1 MSFRKLK
8 AQIYWPTT
16 DQKVRGSNPFGRTI
30 QATLADLT
38 GVLRGNP
45 LISPNTNLGLRG
57 EIMITRQ
64 LFRVKKVVTIIFVLL
79 FSAVGIQS
87 SYADYY
93 PTGIQQNVSE
103 QTLIDNGW
111 TKFYEQTYGT
121 PIGQST
127 TAIRPSGQY
136 VILSAKVA
144 DSTTILLAAAA
155 PTASVFTETVINT
168 PQLLNGAYWYLTL
181 ATTVPTEGSIGFA
194 PTAVINQ
201 DSADFGTLGE
211 QRLSWH
217 LISDVGGYRIGNIT
231 DLNYSTAYL
240 KQVWTWTPAPA
251 PVYVRQT
258 SNLTFTQS
266 LYASDTLSDP
276 DGELR
281 KTVDQIMAKHG
292 SLIK

>member
-1 MSFRKLK
+1 
-8 AQIYWPTT
+8 
-16 DQKVRGSNPFGRTI
+16 
-30 QATLADLT
+30 
-38 GVLRGNP
+38 
-45 LISPNTNLGLRG
+45 
-57 EIMITRQ
+57 MITRQ

-181 ATTVPTEGSIGFA
+181 ATPVPNEGSIGFA

-201 DSADFGTLGE
+201 NSADFGTLGE

-217 LISDVGGYRIGNIT
+217 LISNLGGYRIGNIT
-231 DLNYSTAYL
+231 GLNDSTAYL
-240 KQVWTWTPAPA
+240 KQVWTWNGPAAPAPAPA
-251 PVYVRQT
+251 PVYVRQST
-258 SNLTFTQS
+258 NLYFSQS

-281 KTVDQIMAKHG
+281 KTVDQIMSKYG